1 MGSRTADRVA
11 NEKWK
16 QLLKNYA
23 DPGIDS
29 GVEAQLQAFIEVRKE
44 EILHARV

>member
-16 QLLKNYA
+16 QLLADYK

-29 GVEAQLQAFIEVRKE
+29 AVDEQLKTFIEIRKDA
-44 EILHARV
+44 ILHARV